1 MAGRMFDCRGHRLG
15 GSTAVARVV
24 LLSVVVAVSLPR
36 VVAGADP
43 ALLTVARLV
52 AEPHVTGTAP
62 TSPAWSPDSQWLA
75 FRWNDAARSNMQ
87 LWLTHRS
94 GGSPERLTGADEQ
107 SVSEIAWTPDSQAI
121 VFLQNGDLWL
131 LELAD
136 RRLRQITRNGGNKS
150 ELRVS
155 PDGRLVTYL
164 AGGDLWA
171 VVLVDG
177 TIVRLTEVGV
187 PSLSSVQVGR
197 YSRPEAEIG
206 TGIWGGPT
214 YAWSPDGRYIAV
226 HYVDRRQQRKVPF
239 PYYLADETLPNV
251 VRRGYPGDPNEARHV
266 GLLRFDD
273 RHLEL
278 LPLPEPEH
286 NQVVGFS
293 WSPDGRLLID
303 RASDTAAD
311 RWLDIVE
318 PDSNDIRRIWHLNRP
333 SRIYTS
339 FASAWH
345 PDGQQVLFSSD
356 IEDRYGLYRL
366 DSATGSHERLSMPGH
381 DLLGDFSVV
390 PDANAVFYKAN
401 DPDPSEQQ
409 VFRIAADGGEARRIT
424 SLAGNNNGV
433 PSPDGSRLAILHSS
447 DTSPPEL
454 YLAYTGERKLRR
466 LTTSP
471 PEEFRQRAWASG
483 RYVSFP
489 SRVDDFTLHARILE
503 PPGLEAGRRHPV
515 VLGPVYSNTVRNR
528 WSGRYSAVQQLL
540 VDNGYIVVQVDVR
553 GSTGYGR
560 DFREAFLTDFAGGDL
575 EDLASAVDYLK
586 TLHHVDPDRIGIW
599 GSSYGGTL
607 TIYSL
612 LKNPGLFR
620 AGVAAAAA
628 VDPRFFGPDDVA
640 IVRDPSTHPEI
651 FDRLAKH
658 DAGMLEDHLLII
670 HGMQD
675 QVVPFKTT
683 AVLAEE
689 LMRQGKDFE
698 FAFAPGATHGWTREP
713 HHARYLLGRLLSHF
727 NRYLKDGAE

>member
-1 MAGRMFDCRGHRLG
+1 MAGRRLACRQQRMG
-15 GSTAVARVV
+15 GACVV
-24 LLSVVVAVSLPR
+24 LLSVVAAVSLPC
-36 VVAGADP
+36 VADGADP
-43 ALLTVARLV
+43 ALLTVERLV
-52 AEPHVTGTAP
+52 AEPHLTGTAP

-87 LWLTHRS
+87 LWLTDRS
-94 GGSPERLTGADEQ
+94 GGPPERLTGADEQ

-136 RRLRQITRNGGNKS
+136 QRLQQITRNGGNKS
-150 ELRVS
+150 ELGVS
-155 PDGRLVTYL
+155 PDGQLATYL

-171 VVLVDG
+171 VVLRDG

-187 PSLSSVQVGR
+187 AGLSNVQVGR
-197 YSRPEAEIG
+197 YSRPEAEVG
-206 TGIWGGPT
+206 PGIWGGPT
-214 YAWSPDGRYIAV
+214 YAWSPDARYIAV

-251 VRRGYPGDPNEARHV
+251 VRRGYPGDANEARHV

-286 NQVVGFS
+286 NQVVGFA

-303 RASDTAAD
+303 SASDTAAD

-345 PDGQQVLFSSD
+345 PDGRQVLFSSD

-366 DSATGSHERLSMPGH
+366 DPETGSHERLSMPSH
-381 DLLGDFSVV
+381 DLLGEFSVI
-390 PDANAVFYKAN
+390 PDADAVFYKAN

-424 SLAGNNNGV
+424 SLAGTNNGV
-433 PSPDGSRLAILHSS
+433 PSPDGSRLAILYSA
-447 DTSPPEL
+447 DASPPEL
-454 YLAYTGERKLRR
+454 YLAHTGERELRR

-471 PEEFRQRAWASG
+471 PEEFRQRSWTSG

-489 SRVDDFTLHARILE
+489 SRADDFTLHARILE
-503 PPGLEAGRRHPV
+503 PAVLEAGRRHPV

-540 VDNGYIVVQVDVR
+540 VDNGYIVVQVDIR

-560 DFREAFLTDFAGGDL
+560 DFREAFLTDFAGDDL

-586 TLHHVDPDRIGIW
+586 TLQHVDPDRIGIW

-640 IVRDPSTHPEI
+640 IVRDPTTHPEI
-651 FDRLAKH
+651 FERLATY

-698 FAFAPGATHGWTREP
+698 FAFAPGATHSWTTEP

-727 NRYLKDGAE
+727 NRYLKDGPE